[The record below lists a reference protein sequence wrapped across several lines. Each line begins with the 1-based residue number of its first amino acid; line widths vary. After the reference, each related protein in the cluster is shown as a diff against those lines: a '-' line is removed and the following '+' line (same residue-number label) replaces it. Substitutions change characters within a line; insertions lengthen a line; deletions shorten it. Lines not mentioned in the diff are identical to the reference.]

1 MRLKVRFERSVE
13 WAELPA
19 ISQTVARRSAAAE
32 YGRKRIGA
40 VPLPKPLI
48 DGISEI
54 VQGASSRKQIDS
66 N

>member
-1 MRLKVRFERSVE
+1 MGLKRFDRSVE

-19 ISQTVARRSAAAE
+19 ISQTVARRSEAAE

-54 VQGASSRKQIDS
+54 IQGA
-66 N
+66 